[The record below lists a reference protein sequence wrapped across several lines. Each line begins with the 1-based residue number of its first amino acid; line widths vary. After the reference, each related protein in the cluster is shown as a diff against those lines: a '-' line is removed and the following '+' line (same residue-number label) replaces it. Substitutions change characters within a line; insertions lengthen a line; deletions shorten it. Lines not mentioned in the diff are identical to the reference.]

1 MIDSIFIKGARTHN
15 LKNIDVTIPRNRLV
29 VITGMSGS
37 GKSSLAFDTIYAEG
51 QRRYVESLS
60 TYARQF
66 LDQMDKPDVD
76 VIEGLSPAVSVEQ
89 KSSSHNPRSTVGT
102 VTEIYDY
109 LRLLF
114 ARVGKPCCYNC
125 GKPIEKQT
133 TQQIVE
139 RLLDE
144 HQDKNIYVISPV
156 ATNKKGD
163 HTKELERLKSMGF
176 VRVKIDGEIFDLS
189 EPIKIDKHKKHDI
202 EVVVDR
208 LRISKENRMRLAE
221 SFENAFKLSEGV
233 CKVDYLNAGR
243 SIEKSEVLS
252 INNACIDCG
261 ISYPKIE
268 PQMFS
273 FNSPQGACP
282 GCNGLGELMYVDEDL
297 VVPNDALSINAG
309 AIVPWYGKKTN
320 YYQNLLEALASEYD
334 FSLDVAF
341 NKIASKIRKVIFDGS
356 SKYLKI
362 KSGRHSYTGFYEGVK
377 HNLMRRYKET
387 DSEWMRGEIAKFMSH
402 QPCPDCHGARLKK
415 EALFVRVG
423 EKSIFD
429 LTGLATK
436 KLCDFFKDLKLSN
449 KDQEISRQII
459 REITSRLEF
468 LLNVGLNYLTLAR
481 KSHTLSGGEAQRIRL
496 ATQIGAA
503 LVGVTYVL
511 DEPSIGLHQR
521 DNDKLIAT
529 LVKLKEMGNT
539 VIVVEHDEDTILAA
553 DYVLDLGPRSGV
565 NGGHLVYAGGSQ
577 GLLKCKNSLT
587 GLYLSGGLSI
597 EVPKKRREGSGK
609 RLSLVGASENNLKN
623 LKVNFPLGKFICL
636 TGVSGSGKST
646 LMNATL
652 FPALMRCLHG
662 SKVQAGKYDKL
673 TGFENIDK
681 VINID
686 QSPIGRTPR
695 SNPATYTG
703 LFTHIR
709 ELFSELPEA
718 KARGYKPGRFSF
730 NVAGGRCERCEGD
743 GLIRIEMHF
752 LPDVFVKCEECFGK
766 RFNRETLEVYYKG
779 KNISDALAMSVDE
792 ALDFFRNIPSIYRKC
807 ETLARVG
814 LGYIEL
820 GQAATTLSGGEAQRI
835 KLARELSKRPTG
847 KTLYFLDEPT
857 TGLHFEDIKFLLS
870 VLNELVDAG
879 NTVIV
884 IEHNLH
890 VIKMAD
896 HIIDLGPEG
905 GEGGGMI
912 VAEGAPEDIAMLPD
926 SFTGKYLKNHLHA
939 LQQKLACSVG

>member
-1 MIDSIFIKGARTHN
+1 MIDNIYIKGARTHN

-114 ARVGKPCCYNC
+114 ARVGKPLCYNC
-125 GKPIEKQT
+125 SKPIEKQT

-144 HQDKNIYVISPV
+144 HKDKNIYVISPV
-156 ATNKKGD
+156 ATNKKGE
-163 HTKELERLKSMGF
+163 HTKELERLKAMGF
-176 VRVKIDGEIFDLS
+176 VRIKIDGEIFDLS
-189 EPIKIDKHKKHDI
+189 EPVKIDKHKKHDI

-208 LRISKENRMRLAE
+208 LRVSKENRARLAE
-221 SFENAFKLSEGV
+221 SFESAFKLSEGI

-243 SIEKSEVLS
+243 SIEKSELLS
-252 INNACIDCG
+252 INNACLDCG
-261 ISYPKIE
+261 LSYPKIE

-273 FNSPQGACP
+273 FNSPQGACG

-297 VVPNDALSINAG
+297 VVPNEALSINAG

-320 YYQNLLEALASEYD
+320 YYQNLLEALASEYE
-334 FSLDVAF
+334 FRLDVAF
-341 NKIASKIRKVIFDGS
+341 NKLPTKIRKVIFDGS
-356 SKYLKI
+356 SKHLKI
-362 KSGRHSYTGFYEGVK
+362 SSGRHSYTGFYEGVK
-377 HNLMRRYKET
+377 NNLMRRYKET

-423 EKSIFD
+423 GRSIFD
-429 LTGLATK
+429 LTGLAVK
-436 KLCDFFKDLKLSN
+436 KLHDFFKDLKLSN
-449 KDQEISRQII
+449 KEQEISRQII
-459 REITSRLEF
+459 REITSRLDF

-529 LVKLKEMGNT
+529 LMKLKEMGNT

-565 NGGHLVYAGGSQ
+565 NGGHLVYAGEVPGI
-577 GLLKCKNSLT
+577 LKSKNSLT
-587 GLYLSGGLSI
+587 GLYLSGALAI
-597 EVPKKRREGSGK
+597 DVPKKRRKGSGK
-609 RLSLVGASENNLKN
+609 MLSLVGASENNLKN
-623 LKVNFPLGKFICL
+623 LKVSFPLGKFICL

-646 LMNATL
+646 LMNTTL
-652 FPALMRCLHG
+652 FPALMRHLHG
-662 SKVQAGKYDKL
+662 SKIPAGKHDKL
-673 TGFENIDK
+673 VGFENIDK

-730 NVAGGRCERCEGD
+730 NVSGGRCERCEGD

-752 LPDVFVKCEECFGK
+752 LPDVFVKCEECLGK

-779 KNISDALAMSVDE
+779 KNISDALAMPVDE
-792 ALDFFRNIPSIYRKC
+792 ALEFFRNIPPIYRKC

-905 GEGGGMI
+905 GEGGGTI
-912 VAEGAPEDIAMLPD
+912 VAEGTPEEVAIEPQ
-926 SFTGKYLKNHLHA
+926 SFTGKHLKGHLH
-939 LQQKLACSVG
+939 

>member
-1 MIDSIFIKGARTHN
+1 MIENIFIKGARTHN
-15 LKNIDVTIPRNRLV
+15 LKNIDVTIPRNELV

-114 ARVGKPCCYNC
+114 ARIGKPFCYQC
-125 GKPIEKQT
+125 GQAIEKQT
-133 TQQIVE
+133 ATQIVDQ
-139 RLLDE
+139 LLE
-144 HQDKNIYVISPV
+144 HHISQNIYILSPMI
-156 ATNKKGD
+156 TNKKGE
-163 HTKELERLKSMGF
+163 HKKEIEKLKAMGF
-176 VRVKIDGEIFDLS
+176 VRAKINGEIFDLS
-189 EPIKIDKHKKHDI
+189 EEVTLDKKKKHTV

-208 LRISKENRMRLAE
+208 LRVTKENRSRLTE
-221 SFENAFKLSEGV
+221 SLETAFKLNHGV
-233 CKVDYLNAGR
+233 CQVDYLNKDR
-243 SIEKSEVLS
+243 HVEKSEVLS
-252 INNACIDCG
+252 INNACIQCG

-273 FNSPQGACP
+273 FNSPQGACQT
-282 GCNGLGELMYVDEDL
+282 CNGLGELMYVDEEL
-297 VVPNDALSINAG
+297 VVPNPELSINQG

-320 YYQNLLEALASEYD
+320 YYQSLLESLAKEYD
-334 FSLDVAF
+334 FSLDQPF
-341 NKIASKIRKVIFDGS
+341 EKLPKKIKETLFEGS
-356 SKYLKI
+356 SHYLKI
-362 KSGRHSYTGFYEGVK
+362 RSGRYSYNGFYEGIK
-377 HNLMRRYKET
+377 SNLMRRYKET
-387 DSEWMRGEIAKFMSH
+387 ESEWMRGELSKFMSY
-402 QPCPDCHGARLKK
+402 QDCPDCGGSRLKK
-415 EALFVRVG
+415 ESLHIKIDKKNIYDFTTVSVGKLFDR
-423 EKSIFD
+423 FQN
-429 LTGLATK
+429 
-436 KLCDFFKDLKLSN
+436 LKLSK

-459 REITSRLEF
+459 REITFRLEF
-468 LLNVGLNYLTLAR
+468 LLNVGLNYLTLHR

-529 LVKLKEMGNT
+529 LKALKEVGNT

-553 DYVLDLGPRSGV
+553 DYVIDLGPRSGV
-565 NGGHLVYAGGSQ
+565 NGGQMVYAGRVP
-577 GLLKCKNSLT
+577 GLFQSKASLT
-587 GLYLSGGLSI
+587 GAYLAKTKNI
-597 EVPKKRREGSGK
+597 ELPEKRRKGNGLALK
-609 RLSLVGASENNLKN
+609 LSQAEENNLKKIN
-623 LKVNFPLGKFICL
+623 VEFPLGKFICV

-646 LMNATL
+646 MINATL
-652 FPALMRCLHG
+652 FPALMRALHG
-662 SKVQAGKYDKL
+662 SRVRMGKHKKL
-673 TGFENIDK
+673 EGAEFVDK

-703 LFTHIR
+703 LFTPIR
-709 ELFSELPEA
+709 ELFSSLPEA

-730 NVAGGRCERCEGD
+730 NVRGGRCEMCEGD
-743 GLIRIEMHF
+743 GVIRIEMHF
-752 LPDVFVKCEECFGK
+752 LPDVYVKCEECEGQ
-766 RFNRETLEVYYKG
+766 RFNRETLEIYYKG
-779 KNISDALAMSVDE
+779 KNIADVLKMSVDE
-792 ALDFFRNIPSIYRKC
+792 AVSFFKNIPAVYKKC
-807 ETLARVG
+807 ETLSRVG

-835 KLARELSKRPTG
+835 KLARELSKRSTG
-847 KTLYFLDEPT
+847 KTFYVLDEPT
-857 TGLHFEDIKFLLS
+857 TGLHFEDIKYLLN
-870 VLNELVDAG
+870 VLNELVDQG
-879 NTVIV
+879 NTVLV

-890 VIKMAD
+890 VIKVAD

-905 GEGGGMI
+905 GDEGGQVLCAGTPEEI
-912 VAEGAPEDIAMLPD
+912 VK
-926 SFTGKYLKNHLHA
+926 SRTSYTGKYLESYLEGQEKRKKRA
-939 LQQKLACSVG
+939 